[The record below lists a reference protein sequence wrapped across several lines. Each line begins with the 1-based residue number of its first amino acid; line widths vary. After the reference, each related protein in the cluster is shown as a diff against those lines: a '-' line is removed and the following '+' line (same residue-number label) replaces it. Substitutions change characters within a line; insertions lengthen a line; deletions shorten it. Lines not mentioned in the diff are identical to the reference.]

1 MENREMKEFIE
12 NIRQQLCKKF
22 GLSKEDVHI
31 IYSERTSEMKE
42 AAKKL
47 GAVFNSY
54 KEDLLIQRYP
64 EDIVQSY
71 DKWRFDRI
79 DDLQRGF
86 VWCTQNDYFIP
97 DEWLEE
103 YLVHMQWLRAR
114 TKDGKK
120 G

>member
-1 MENREMKEFIE
+1 MENKEIKKFIE
-12 NIRQQLCKKF
+12 SIRQQLCKKF

-31 IYSERTSEMKE
+31 IYSEPTSETKE
-42 AAKKL
+42 AAEKL
-47 GAVFNSY
+47 TEAFNSY
-54 KEDLLIQRYP
+54 KKDPLKQKYP
-64 EDIVQSY
+64 SDIVQSY

-79 DDLQRGF
+79 EHLQRGF

-97 DEWLEE
+97 EEWLEE
-103 YLVHMQWLRAR
+103 YLVHMQWIRER